1 MTEDEIFTGFAK
13 AAIDKYPTITGRCQ
27 ECPIRFIECNVFSK
41 NKIYNEYEYLNK
53 DAEYGGSTCFL
64 IAQKM
69 QQLKIAKVNGIFF
82 NMVNNGYIGCANS
95 CRQYSQKIKITKLY
109 DFNKI

>member
-64 IAQKM
+64 IAQKI
-69 QQLKIAKVNGIFF
+69 QLLKIAKVNGIFF

-95 CRQYSQKIKITKLY
+95 CRQHPQEIKITKLY
-109 DFNKI
+109 NFNKI